1 MAQRLIGIYGGGIAM
16 KRTTG
21 TIISAKRQWW
31 LKVNKKA
38 VRFGPMDG
46 AAFPYI
52 IKVRYV
58 VDGKEY
64 VKRKWIGTEYPVPV
78 EGDTVQIAY
87 EENNPE
93 KMKVVY

>member
-1 MAQRLIGIYGGGIAM
+1 M

-21 TIISAKRQWW
+21 TIISAKKQWW

-38 VRFGPMDG
+38 VRLGPLDG

-64 VKRKWIGTEYPVPV
+64 IKRKWIGTEYPVPV
-78 EGDTVQIAY
+78 VGDTVQISY
-87 EENNPE
+87 EENQPE
-93 KMKVVY
+93 KIKVVY

>member
-1 MAQRLIGIYGGGIAM
+1 M

-21 TIISAKRQWW
+21 TIMSAKRQWW